1 MYSVFKS
8 SMERMPLG
16 YRYDYC
22 DVDPWL
28 HGRSRGTTTT
38 NTTTHN
44 RTRHVVKA
52 TMARSEDENDDNH
65 ETFAAEMQPINP
77 NIKHAS
83 MSVSPIAG
91 VAVRSASSFS
101 SMRYRAT
108 QLLVLLKLYMDSY
121 PRMTSLIVAGITV
134 ATFLSLVL
142 SFRQPVKR
150 NKLYHDYSKIDM
162 TYTFKASQIDHWCLY
177 GGDDS
182 CSCDDF
188 TEPLS
193 RFEKK
198 DWIETHEQ
206 NVELIQRTKQY
217 DVVFYGDEVTEG
229 WNGRWLGRS
238 MIPPTDAAQ
247 ISQLFNETF
256 TKAGGGEFEGI
267 ALGVMGDVVRR
278 DVMPEVHPKSVTFFT
293 KILIALTNLGPK
305 LTVAIKT

>member
-1 MYSVFKS
+1 M
-8 SMERMPLG
+8 
-16 YRYDYC
+16 
-22 DVDPWL
+22 
-28 HGRSRGTTTT
+28 
-38 NTTTHN
+38 
-44 RTRHVVKA
+44 TRIN
-52 TMARSEDENDDNH
+52 DENDDT
-65 ETFAAEMQPINP
+65 ETFAVEMQPINS
-77 NIKHAS
+77 NGNHAS
-83 MSVSPIAG
+83 MSTSPVMG
-91 VAVRSASSFS
+91 VAVDSESSFS
-101 SMRYRAT
+101 RMRYRGT

-121 PRMTSLIVAGITV
+121 PRTTSLVAAGITV
-134 ATFLSLVL
+134 TLFLSLVL

-177 GGDDS
+177 GGDDL

-206 NVELIQRTKQY
+206 NVELIQRKKQY

-238 MIPPTDAAQ
+238 MIPPIDAAQ

-278 DVMPEVHPKSVTFFT
+278 DVTTEVHPKSVTSFT
-293 KILIALTNLGPK
+293 KILIPLTNLGPK
-305 LTVAIKT
+305 LALAIKTRRDAHVPESKSILVAIWN